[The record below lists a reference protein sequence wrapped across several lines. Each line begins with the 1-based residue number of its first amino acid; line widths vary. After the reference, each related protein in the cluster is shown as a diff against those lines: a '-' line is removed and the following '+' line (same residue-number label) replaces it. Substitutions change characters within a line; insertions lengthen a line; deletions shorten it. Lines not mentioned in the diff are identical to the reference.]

1 MQSLRMGNTISLILY
16 VGDILLA
23 GNDVTLLQEIKRL
36 LSQNSDTER
45 TLMSPRGGVNRR
57 DDQIKLFPQLT

>member
-1 MQSLRMGNTISLILY
+1 MGNTISLILY

-36 LSQNSDTER
+36 LSQNSDTKDMGEFFYVEHR
-45 TLMSPRGGVNRR
+45 KSPR
-57 DDQIKLFPQLT
+57 

>member
-36 LSQNSDTER
+36 LSQNSDTKDMGEFFYVEHR
-45 TLMSPRGGVNRR
+45 KSPR
-57 DDQIKLFPQLT
+57 